1 MTPIEEELEILKFN
15 YKVLKGNYKH
25 VINERDKLKEDYKK
39 LEDRYIKHYSLYC
52 EKVKDKVEL
61 QNELEK
67 TTKELKEYKDK
78 YVKAMNNCN
87 ALILEREDLRKKNR
101 EVNRDFFVV
110 SILMFISIALVIFG

>member
-1 MTPIEEELEILKFN
+1 MNTLEEKLEISEFN
-15 YKVLKGNYKH
+15 YKVLKGNYRH

-39 LEDRYIKHYSLYC
+39 LEDRYIKRYSLYC

-61 QNELEK
+61 QNEFEK

-87 ALILEREDLRKKNR
+87 ALILEREDLRKRNR

-110 SILMFISIALVIFG
+110 SILMFISTALFILS

>member
-1 MTPIEEELEILKFN
+1 MNTLEEKLEISEFN

-25 VINERDKLKEDYKK
+25 VVNERDKLKEDYKK
-39 LEDRYIKHYSLYC
+39 LEDRYIKRYSLYC

-67 TTKELKEYKDK
+67 TIKELKEYKDK

-87 ALILEREDLRKKNR
+87 ALILEREDLRKKNK
-101 EVNRDFFVV
+101 EVNRDFFIV
-110 SILMFISIALVIFG
+110 SVLMFISIALVILS

>member
-1 MTPIEEELEILKFN
+1 MNTLEEKLEISEFN

-25 VINERDKLKEDYKK
+25 VVNERDKLKEDYKK
-39 LEDRYIKHYSLYC
+39 LEDRYIKRYSLYC

-101 EVNRDFFVV
+101 EVNRDFFIV
-110 SILMFISIALVIFG
+110 SILMFISISIVILS

>member
-1 MTPIEEELEILKFN
+1 MNTLEEKLEISEFN
-15 YKVLKGNYKH
+15 YKVLKGNYRN
-25 VINERDKLKEDYKK
+25 VVNERDKLKKDY
-39 LEDRYIKHYSLYC
+39 EAPENRYIKRYSLYC

-87 ALILEREDLRKKNR
+87 ALILEREDLRKRNR
-101 EVNRDFFVV
+101 EVNRDFFIISV
-110 SILMFISIALVIFG
+110 LMFISVALFIFA

>member
-1 MTPIEEELEILKFN
+1 MNTLEEKLEISEFN

-25 VINERDKLKEDYKK
+25 VVNERDKLKEDYKK
-39 LEDRYIKHYSLYC
+39 LEDRYIKRYSLYC

-67 TTKELKEYKDK
+67 TTKELREYKDK

-87 ALILEREDLRKKNR
+87 ALILEREDLRKRNR
-101 EVNRDFFVV
+101 EVNRDFFIV
-110 SILMFISIALVIFG
+110 SVLMFISTALFILS